1 MCLLMFVAVVAGI
14 YAPMVAQ
21 STQLGD
27 IKLVSPYYC
36 HQTNTVLRRTPLLT
50 YLNFEDARSLCIIN
64 HGLMATFAAYEA
76 GCVSAALGE
85 HMIAWL
91 NKNGD
96 PGVAIVA
103 DNSRQTSTR
112 YKTQK
117 LYAMC
122 ETDRFWCAQTNSD
135 LYIRESV
142 GPKTLSEATKSCKN
156 GFSTDAHGKPYAA
169 DGRIVSQLPV
179 EMQCLTNYLKQ
190 IRKETIEGY
199 VWINGVEA
207 SDQTQIKYVVCEQ
220 RKMFTLDYLKDFPP
234 DMYCKKTRVFYSP
247 FPLVRMGYDDAVKE
261 CKRRKYFGLMDRI
274 DVCGIPVQYKLNLDD
289 FWWKHSVPR
298 GIERFVI
305 CERGVTTCQQTCSD
319 ISVFPLQKML
329 RSGADQMCRQRIN
342 SIGDGY
348 EFAHIASKES
358 EIFGCVTTHLR
369 LASMLNEE
377 VIGGGKLFG
386 GAQEGSKAFV
396 VCEYRRQCTSRYN
409 CNANYEDGSVLSSQL
424 HYVPT
429 RFGKNFKE
437 AKHYCANYGMSLP
450 IVYERFCVNSFLSQQ
465 LGTRGSGWIDR
476 PLLNSYALVS
486 GPLPGGRPQ
495 WIPSYA
501 KLMIVV
507 CSVRR

>member
-190 IRKETIEGY
+190 LKKESIEGN
-199 VWINGVEA
+199 VWIDGVQA
-207 SDQTQIKYVVCEQ
+207 SGPTQKKYVVCEH
-220 RKMFTLDYLKDFPP
+220 RKIIT